1 MYAIHAKVGIRVYLL
16 AISPFPIVASY
27 LKVLDLFA
35 VSFLSG
41 VSIVKL

>member
-1 MYAIHAKVGIRVYLL
+1 MYAIHATAERRVYLL
-16 AISPFPIVASY
+16 AISPFPIVALY
-27 LKVLDLFA
+27 LKAMDLFA